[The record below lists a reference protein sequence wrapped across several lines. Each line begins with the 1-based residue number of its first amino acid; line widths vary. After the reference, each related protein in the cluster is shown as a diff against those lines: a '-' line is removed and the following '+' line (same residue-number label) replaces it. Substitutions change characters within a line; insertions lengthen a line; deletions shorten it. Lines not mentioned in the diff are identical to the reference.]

1 MTELEP
7 IPPLTKREY
16 FASLAWQGLINN
28 QYTMKLFLKETRGD
42 YELIPGLLAESAV
55 RIADT
60 LIERLERNNRS
71 KDVE

>member
-1 MTELEP
+1 MTQPEP

-16 FASLAWQGLINN
+16 FASLALQGLLNN
-28 QYTMKLFLKETRGD
+28 QYTVKLLLKETHGN

-60 LIERLERNNRS
+60 LIERLKE
-71 KDVE
+71 

>member
-1 MTELEP
+1 
-7 IPPLTKREY
+7 
-16 FASLAWQGLINN
+16 
-28 QYTMKLFLKETRGD
+28 MKLFLKETRGD